1 MYDAYDAYDALELAK
16 YIVTKCIKDHC
27 PISNLQLQKILF
39 FIQREFLQKKGRS
52 AFHDPIQA
60 WKFGPVV
67 RKVYVFF
74 CVFGGMPIDLPLEF
88 IEGNIDWHDSDKSF
102 IDGIVDRCRKL
113 DPWQLVAET
122 HKPGGAWDQTYCR
135 GIGVKDT
142 IDIDRIRQYG

>member
-1 MYDAYDAYDALELAK
+1 MYDAYDALELAK

-39 FIQREFLQKKGRS
+39 FIQREFLQKKGRV
-52 AFHDPIQA
+52 AFYDDIQA

-67 RKVYVFF
+67 RNVYVYF

-88 IEGNIDWHDSDKSF
+88 IEGNINWNDSDKSL
-102 IDGIVDRCRKL
+102 IDGIVVQCRKL

-122 HKPGGAWDQTYCR
+122 HKSGGAWDKTYCS
-135 GIGVKDT
+135 GIGFKKPIS
-142 IDIDRIRQYG
+142 IDWIKQYG